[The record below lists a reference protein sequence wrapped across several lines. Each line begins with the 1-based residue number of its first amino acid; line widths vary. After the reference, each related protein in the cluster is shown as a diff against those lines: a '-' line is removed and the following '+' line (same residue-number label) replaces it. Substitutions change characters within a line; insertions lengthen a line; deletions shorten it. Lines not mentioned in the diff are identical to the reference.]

1 VAEFVLDTSAIMALL
16 WDEEGASDV
25 EDILKSD
32 DTVFVPFV
40 ALMEA
45 EYKLLRRDPI
55 GAEDVMGSI
64 RAWPVSIVES
74 SPDWGHEAALVKQD
88 GGLSFADAW
97 VASLALMKKAP
108 LIHKDPEF
116 DRLSVLEHRRLPY
129 KERRP

>member
-25 EDILKSD
+25 ENILKSD
-32 DTVFVPFV
+32 DAVFVPFV

-45 EYKLLRRDPI
+45 EYKLLRRDPV
-55 GAEDVMGSI
+55 GAEDVMQSI

-74 SPDWGHEAALVKQD
+74 NPAWGHEAAVVKQD

-97 VASLALMKKAP
+97 IASLAISKNVP
-108 LIHKDPEF
+108 LVHKDPEF
-116 DRLSVLEHRRLPY
+116 DRVDTLQHLRLPY
-129 KERRP
+129 KASSR